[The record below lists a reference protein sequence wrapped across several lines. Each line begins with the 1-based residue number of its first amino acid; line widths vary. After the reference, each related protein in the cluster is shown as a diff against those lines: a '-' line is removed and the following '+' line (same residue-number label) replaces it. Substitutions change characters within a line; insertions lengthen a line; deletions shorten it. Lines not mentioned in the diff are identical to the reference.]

1 MSVVSTS
8 SLAGLSMLLAVST
21 IEAQSRVR
29 HQTKT
34 TQIDVRQTASKD
46 CVSADESEGCYLD
59 TLAPEPK
66 TTHCSDCIIFGKPI
80 TRPAPCYPALAKA
93 KSISRKV
100 RVEVEVDEEGKVIWA
115 KAISGDPIL
124 QPAAIRAACRS
135 RFTPSRLI
143 GSKTRVKAVG
153 SLTYDFKL

>member
-1 MSVVSTS
+1 
-8 SLAGLSMLLAVST
+8 MLLAVST

-29 HQTKT
+29 HQPKA
-34 TQIDVRQTASKD
+34 TQIDVRQTAPKD
-46 CVSADESEGCYLD
+46 CVSADESEGFYLD
-59 TLAPEPK
+59 PLAPEPK

-93 KSISRKV
+93 KHVSGKV

-115 KAISGDPIL
+115 KAISGDSIL
-124 QPAAIRAACRS
+124 QSAAIRAACRS

-143 GSKTRVKAVG
+143 GSKTRVKALDL
-153 SLTYDFKL
+153 LTYDFKL